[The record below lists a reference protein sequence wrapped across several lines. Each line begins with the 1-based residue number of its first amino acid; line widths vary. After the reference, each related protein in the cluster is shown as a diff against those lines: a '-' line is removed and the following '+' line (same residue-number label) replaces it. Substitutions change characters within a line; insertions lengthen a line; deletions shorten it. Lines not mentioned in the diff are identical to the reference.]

1 MLTVFLGGTCG
12 KSTWRDELVKML
24 SDKVVCFNP
33 IVKNWNEESQ
43 KIEDEH
49 KEKDD
54 IFLFVITPET
64 DNAYTISEVTALS
77 ISRPEST
84 IVCVMDNI
92 NGEKFEKH
100 ERLAWKK
107 IVSNLKKLH
116 RAHICKD
123 LTTVAKEINRRA
135 QKKNEIEE
143 ALC

>member
-1 MLTVFLGGTCG
+1 MLSVFLGGTCG
-12 KSTWRDELVKML
+12 KSTWREELIKMF
-24 SDKVVCFNP
+24 SDKVSYFNP
-33 IVKNWNEESQ
+33 IVKEWNEECQ
-43 KIEDEH
+43 QIEDMH
-49 KEKDD
+49 KANDD

-84 IVCVMDNI
+84 IVCVMDNV
-92 NGEKFEKH
+92 NGEKFQKH
-100 ERLAWKK
+100 ELLAWKK

-123 LTTVAKEINRRA
+123 LVSVANEINRRA
-135 QKKNEIEE
+135 QKKSEIEE